1 MMKKFLLLS
10 YCLIVTA
17 ITANAQNNALAFD
30 GVDDAV
36 TVPAASARIA
46 NVSGISLTTWVYP
59 TNPAPTFPNFDGF
72 AGIRNNTDADF
83 YLLHFSANSIEAR
96 FRGASGVN
104 YDIIAPVLTLNQWVH
119 LALVYDGNWLK
130 LYKNGI
136 VYDSTAASDV
146 ISNTTVDFLIGNLV
160 FQFTNYYLSG
170 RVDEVSLW
178 SRALTATELACLPAN
193 GIDVATA
200 TNLELYY
207 RCNQGV
213 AGGNN
218 TAISSLTDA
227 TGNINGTLSGFA
239 LNGATSNFV
248 AGASQVTNTTA
259 FKCPDVSFLWNGNV
273 YTSPGIYT
281 DTLTNSFGC
290 DSVIQLTLNAI
301 SVDTSVTQNGA
312 TLTANVNVLNYQWL
326 DCNNNFAP
334 IQGAT
339 SKTYTATAN
348 GSYAVIVQQ
357 SGCFDT
363 SSCRTVTT
371 VSLED
376 QLFEAAVKVY
386 PTITN
391 GEVNID
397 FGTAYPLVQL
407 ELTDLSGRTL
417 LTEQVKQVRRYQLDL
432 TSLQSGVYQLLLSDG
447 KGKMIVRLIRQ

>member
-1 MMKKFLLLS
+1 MKKFLLS
-10 YCLIVTA
+10 SCCLIVTA
-17 ITANAQNNALAFD
+17 FTAIAQNNALSFD
-30 GVDDAV
+30 GVNDAV
-36 TVPAASARIA
+36 TVPAASARIS
-46 NVSGISLTTWVYP
+46 NVSGISLTCWVYP
-59 TNPAPTFPNFDGF
+59 TNAAPTFPNFDGF

-83 YLLHFSANSIEAR
+83 YLLHFSATSVEAR
-96 FRGASGVN
+96 FRGASGVS

-136 VYDSTAASDV
+136 VFDSTAASDV
-146 ISNTTVDFLIGNLV
+146 ISNTTVDMLIGDLLFNS
-160 FQFTNYYLSG
+160 THYYLTG

-178 SRALTATELACLPAN
+178 SRALTAAELACLPVN
-193 GIDVATA
+193 GIDVASA
-200 TNLELYY
+200 TDLELYY

-218 TAISSLTDA
+218 SSISSLTDA
-227 TGNINGTLSGFA
+227 AGNIDGTLTGFA

-248 AGASQVTNTTA
+248 TGASQVTNTTA

-273 YTSPGIYT
+273 YTSPGVYT

-339 SKTYTATAN
+339 SKSYTATAN

-376 QLFEAAVKVY
+376 ALFSESVKVY
-386 PTITN
+386 PTITS
-391 GEVNID
+391 GEVTID
-397 FGTAYPLVQL
+397 FGMAYPLVQL
-407 ELTDLSGRTL
+407 DLTDLSGRSL
-417 LTEQVKQVRRYQLDL
+417 RKEQLEQVQRYNLDL
-432 TSLQSGVYQLLLSDG
+432 SSLRLGVYHLLLNEG
-447 KGKMIVRLIRQ
+447 KAQTIVRLVRQ